1 MKKLLTI
8 LAILMVLIGSVYA
21 TTELH
26 TIRIKSIIPVTTPAF
41 KLEFTSGMATGISV
55 STDVDSD
62 VNEYGTEDTAIIV
75 ADISQKNLDLLFTV
89 KLANEAKCTDIF
101 NIQFTAGP
109 FAVRRNGQ
117 PGYLNP
123 DENPVLAAAADIA
136 DRVGVRATDIEN
148 GTLKLRFNGADCTTG
163 NLATFRVQFS
173 ADSTID
179 DNNEGEY
186 YYADICLEVTAE
198 T

>member
-1 MKKLLTI
+1 MKKALALLTI
-8 LAILMVLIGSVYA
+8 LLVLIGSVFA
-21 TTELH
+21 VTELH
-26 TIRIKSIIPVTTPAF
+26 TIRVKSVIPTVTPAF
-41 KLEFTSGMATGISV
+41 QLEFTKGMATGITV
-55 STDVDSD
+55 AVDVDSE
-62 VNEYGTEDTAIIV
+62 VSEYGTEDTAISV
-75 ADISQKNLDLLFTV
+75 ADISKENLDLLFTV
-89 KLANEAKCTDIF
+89 KLANKAKCTDIF

-123 DENPVLAAAADIA
+123 DENPVVDAAKDIA
-136 DRVGVRATDIEN
+136 DRIGVKAIDISDES
-148 GTLKLRFNGADCTTG
+148 LKLRFNGADCTTG
-163 NLATFRVQFS
+163 SLATFRVQFT

-179 DNNEGEY
+179 DNDEGEY